1 MKRRPRRLGT
11 LAFFAGT
18 VLAAGGGP
26 AGRPPACGAAEPAG
40 AAFPAPP
47 GGNDPSSPDPGGTAK
62 DLRQAGVRHYEARQ
76 YFQAIQALERA
87 LQIAKGGEKTEIKDL
102 LARARTG
109 LGVEL
114 FNAGETQK
122 AAEAFRAALGDSP
135 YAYAHFGLGL
145 VHFMRLED
153 AEASEH
159 LAKSLELDPGHAKTH
174 KLLGLIDYRQGR
186 TSEAVE
192 KLEEACRLDPKDT
205 EAKTLFDRWSYE
217 IKVTESFPEKARGR
231 FLVRADP
238 DLPGERVEEV
248 VKRMEKTRKELS
260 ASFGLK
266 ASRRIPVVLFTP
278 ERFHKAT
285 GSFHWVGAVFDGQ
298 LKLPVPKTESPAEA
312 ARFEE
317 TLRHDMA
324 HVCVRERLPE
334 CPNWLN
340 EGIAQYFERQAE
352 ARATR
357 DLLRKGAA
365 RKIPFKEVPARLWE
379 VDDEALARWT
389 YLQGLGFVEHLAG
402 RFHEFRLRLLLAAIA
417 REGSLGR
424 GFEVTYGAPLRRSNA
439 PGGPRSSRPADRQ
452 TSPVKCRRIR
462 QGRTGVGLFFG
473 AVFL

>member
-1 MKRRPRRLGT
+1 
-11 LAFFAGT
+11 
-18 VLAAGGGP
+18 
-26 AGRPPACGAAEPAG
+26 
-40 AAFPAPP
+40 
-47 GGNDPSSPDPGGTAK
+47 
-62 DLRQAGVRHYEARQ
+62 VRHYEARQ

-87 LQIAKGGEKTEIKDL
+87 LAIARGDEKAEIKDL

-114 FNAGETQK
+114 FNAGENQK

-153 AEASEH
+153 AEAGEH
-159 LAKSLELDPGHAKTH
+159 LSKSLELDPAHAKTH

-186 TSEAVE
+186 TSEAVAR
-192 KLEEACRLDPKDT
+192 LEEACRLDPKDL

-217 IKVTESFPEKARGR
+217 SQVTESFPEKAQGR

-238 DLPGERVEEV
+238 DLPGDRVEDV
-248 VKRMEKTRKELS
+248 VKRLEKARKDLA

-278 ERFHKAT
+278 DRFHRAT
-285 GSFHWVGAVFDGQ
+285 GSFHWVGGVFDGQ
-298 LKLPVPKTESPAEA
+298 LKLPVVKTETPAEA

-317 TLRHDMA
+317 TLRHEMA
-324 HVCVRERLPE
+324 HVCVRELCPE

-340 EGIAQYFERQAE
+340 EGIAQYFEHQPDP
-352 ARATR
+352 RATR
-357 DLLRKGAA
+357 ELLRKGAA
-365 RKIPFKEVPARLWE
+365 RKLPFKDVPARLWE

-389 YLQGLGFVEHLAG
+389 YLQGLGFVEHLAA

-417 REGSLGR
+417 REGSLAK
-424 GFEVTYGAPLRRSNA
+424 GFEVTYGASIEDVERSWWA
-439 PGGPRSSRPADRQ
+439 EIESR
-452 TSPVKCRRIR
+452 
-462 QGRTGVGLFFG
+462 G
-473 AVFL
+473 